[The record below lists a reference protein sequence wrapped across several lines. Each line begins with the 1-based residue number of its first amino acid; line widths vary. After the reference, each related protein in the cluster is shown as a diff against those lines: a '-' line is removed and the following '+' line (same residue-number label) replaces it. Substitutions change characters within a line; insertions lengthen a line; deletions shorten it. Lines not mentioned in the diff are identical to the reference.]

1 MKHRRIGVIFILLT
15 VLSVCSGCISMKA
28 VKDYSS
34 YSRKTVESVNPV
46 AMDFYDSCMRSN
58 IYKPFASISECKNE
72 QEVTKQILKVAAV
85 LNAYGEALG
94 ALAGDE
100 LVDYST
106 DVTKLTNE
114 VKNLKSFDDK
124 KVDALGKLSQLIA
137 SAATSAYQQKEV
149 VKFIKDCND
158 SVVTVTN
165 GLADVIDKNYSEAIG
180 LEISAWE
187 DGYKRVEKKARDDRP
202 LDWGNF
208 SKAQWQT
215 RSDLTAKLSASKGL
229 AEGVRAIGKTR

>member
-46 AMDFYDSCMRSN
+46 AMDFYDSCMRRL
-58 IYKPFASISECKNE
+58 FASISECKNE

-85 LNAYGEALG
+85 YGEALG

-114 VKNLKSFDDK
+114 VKNLKTFDDK
-124 KVDALGKLSQLIA
+124 KVDALGKL
-137 SAATSAYQQKEV
+137 
-149 VKFIKDCND
+149 
-158 SVVTVTN
+158 
-165 GLADVIDKNYSEAIG
+165 
-180 LEISAWE
+180 
-187 DGYKRVEKKARDDRP
+187 
-202 LDWGNF
+202 
-208 SKAQWQT
+208 
-215 RSDLTAKLSASKGL
+215 
-229 AEGVRAIGKTR
+229 